1 MGRVLSQADVTT
13 DRFGLA
19 HTNFSLTYLLNNVS
33 SAEMEG
39 LKVTA
44 QHQYVVSSLKQYLR
58 VINFHRCTTP
68 VCI

>member
-19 HTNFSLTYLLNNVS
+19 HTNFSLAYLLHNVS

-39 LKVTA
+39 LTVTA
-44 QHQYVVSSLKQYLR
+44 QHQYVVKNHQK
-58 VINFHRCTTP
+58 
-68 VCI
+68 